1 MPAVD
6 EADLQVFIDG
16 TMRYFVH
23 SSDEAAVVNTP
34 YLVSNSNS
42 VIKEFTGIIGVT
54 GHKRGNVYFTAPRP
68 MLKVLLMNMGETDL
82 DDENLCDLVGE
93 VANTISGNA
102 RREFGKDFM
111 ISVPVVIVGEPERIV
126 TPERLRSF
134 VIPIKWRSYEASL
147 VISIE

>member
-1 MPAVD
+1 MH
-6 EADLQVFIDG
+6 EAQLQVFIDG
-16 TMRYFVH
+16 TLRYFAH
-23 SSDEAAVVNTP
+23 ASDVTAVVSTP

-42 VIKEFTGIIGVT
+42 IVKEFTGIIGVS
-54 GHKRGNVYFTAPRP
+54 GERKGSVYFTAPRP

-82 DDENLCDLVGE
+82 DDEFLCDLVGE

-111 ISVPVVIVGEPERIV
+111 ISVPVVVVGEPERIV

-134 VIPIKWRSYEASL
+134 VIPIK
-147 VISIE
+147 